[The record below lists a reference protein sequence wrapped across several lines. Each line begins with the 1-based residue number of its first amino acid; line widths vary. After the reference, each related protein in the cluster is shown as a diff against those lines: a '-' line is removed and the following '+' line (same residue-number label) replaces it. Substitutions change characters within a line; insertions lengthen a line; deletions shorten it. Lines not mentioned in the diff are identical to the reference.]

1 MGVWGAVVGRGVN
14 GLGAPM
20 VWVRLGRPTI
30 LLPLALASRL
40 SDEQIECIACHELA
54 HFVRRD
60 HWTNAFALAVMALYW
75 WNPVAWWARRELL
88 CAQEESCDAMV
99 IARAGVGRRQ
109 YAETLWQAI
118 DYLNAQSPLLP
129 MSASGLGRVSL
140 LRRRFEMIASK
151 RVSHRIASP
160 LRVVILFSTAALF
173 CLPVQGEQ
181 PQAETE
187 RAEAAKKIYDA
198 KVQFERATGQAAT
211 QAGAAAPGVP
221 VGDNVPLKYRTADVT
236 VDATK
241 HCLYVGQPPKA
252 GQGALRVDLE
262 RGFTYTVRAAGKAF
276 MSDETGDQADP
287 FPGILLFYSIDDED
301 GYAVRQVMLKP
312 GDSVSFTTPWLIQEK
327 DEVFAAAAFV
337 DAWADSP
344 NQGGYTLTFT
354 RSEKQANSVELHRA
368 DVEALRREAE
378 ALNR

>member
-1 MGVWGAVVGRGVN
+1 M
-14 GLGAPM
+14 L
-20 VWVRLGRPTI
+20 WVRRGRPTI

-60 HWTNAFALAVMALYW
+60 HWMNVFALAVVALYW
-75 WNPVAWWARRELL
+75 WNPIAWWARRELL

-99 IARAGVGRRQ
+99 IARAGVGRRE

-118 DYLNAQSPLLP
+118 DFLNSQSPLLP
-129 MSASGLGRVSL
+129 MSASGLGRVSF

-151 RVSHRIASP
+151 RVSHTIAG
-160 LRVVILFSTAALF
+160 RVRFVILLCTAALF
-173 CLPVQGEQ
+173 CLPVQGQQ
-181 PQAETE
+181 PQAEIE

-198 KVQFERATGQAAT
+198 KLQFERATRQAAT

-221 VGDNVPLKYRTADVT
+221 AADKTALKYRTAEVT

-241 HCLYVGQPPKA
+241 HCLYVGQAPA
-252 GQGALRVDLE
+252 SGQGALRVDLE
-262 RGFTYTVRAAGKAF
+262 RGYTYTVRAAGKAF
-276 MSDETGDQADP
+276 MSDETGDSADP
-287 FPGILLFYSIDDED
+287 FPGVLFFYSTDDED

-327 DEVFAAAAFV
+327 DDVFASAAFV

-354 RSEKQANSVELHRA
+354 RSEKQADSIELHRA
-368 DVEALRREAE
+368 AIEALRREVE
-378 ALNR
+378 SLNR